1 MNTSKKMIVA
11 GIALALGMSSSANA
25 AAQKEEDSAYEWGRW
40 AVLSPAAGGDEP
52 YIAALEPGAVNNAR
66 PGDADEFDPEVER
79 PDPIDNP
86 TVEAFCTAG
95 SNCGYAT
102 YYKQLA
108 EDDGPEFNPEA
119 AVEGYDQSDNNPG
132 GPVLAR
138 FNLDAT
144 ALDQPDDDTDGT
156 DFEPTAVAGGQDGE
170 PQSVNFEVFGTNDP
184 DFPDI
189 ESVEMEGTDSYT
201 GTDTSNDIELVTD
214 EGDTFIR
221 VTQTSHTSTL
231 DEQHDFNNVDT
242 GAWSD
247 DQQTRTTINNGEGQ
261 ATMFDFFSSGG
272 HFAFGR
278 TATFDEMQRFSAGNV
293 TAVYQGVVLDY
304 NSRVTMEFDL
314 GNDTVVG
321 RFASE
326 NGFNGFE
333 AAGAVDG
340 VNFSA
345 EDGANGFVGSFFSG
359 GENVSGAVKNATQLG
374 VYSADHVRPA
384 R

>member
-11 GIALALGMSSSANA
+11 SIALALGVSSAANA

-40 AVLSPAAGGDEP
+40 AVLSPAAGGNEP
-52 YIAALEPGAVNNAR
+52 YVAGLEPGAVNNAR
-66 PGDADEFDPEVER
+66 PGDADEFDPDVEE
-79 PDPIDNP
+79 PDPVDIP

-95 SNCGYAT
+95 ANCGYAT
-102 YYKQLA
+102 YYKELA

-144 ALDQPDDDTDGT
+144 TLDQPDDGT

-170 PQSVNFEVFGTNDP
+170 PQSVNFEVFGTNDA

-189 ESVEMEGTDSYT
+189 ESVEMEGVDSYSGFGQSVVRDRT
-201 GTDTSNDIELVTD
+201 EN
-214 EGDTFIR
+214 GDPRTVR
-221 VTQTSHTSTL
+221 TVQVSTL
-231 DEQHDFNNVDT
+231 EEQYDFNNVDT
-242 GAWSD
+242 GIWND
-247 DQQTRTTINNGEGQ
+247 EQEVQTRVNTGEPSE
-261 ATMFDFFSSGG
+261 TVFDFFSSGG

-278 TATFDEMQRFSAGNV
+278 TATIDEMQRFSAGNV

-304 NSRVTMEFDL
+304 NSGVTMEFDL

-374 VYSADHVRPA
+374 VYSADHVRSAP
-384 R
+384 